1 MESTKRK
8 IAKNFIFN
16 MIYNGLNVIFP
27 LVTIPYLS
35 RILLADGLGK
45 VSYATNIVSWFLLFA
60 SLGIPRYGIREIA
73 KNRETKLS
81 KVFSELFSINLLST
95 ALAVLIYLG
104 IILNIPYFRSRSIL
118 YSVLGIQLFL
128 NIFNVDWFYQG
139 LEDYQYITVRSIIV
153 KTCSLCAMLLFV
165 HKHEDYIIYALI
177 QSLAVAGN
185 NIFNFIHCHKFCN
198 LSFHKLELRRHIK
211 PILILTATQLA
222 ISVYSL
228 LDITM
233 LGMLCN
239 DKVVGYYTN
248 VQKLMITVATITASL
263 GAVLLPELVSAYNEN
278 KIEIVKTI
286 SEKSLNLIITLTL
299 PITIGLQILA
309 KEIILVLFGNNFGP
323 AILTLQLY
331 APFIVIS
338 TIGNLFGTQLL
349 MTFGKEDKLFYTT
362 ILGAISDFLINVFM
376 IKFYAQNGA
385 TIATI
390 IAELIV
396 AIAQIYYVEK
406 ECRIAFN
413 RKIILTSIISCVM
426 MCLGIY
432 IVKYFIA
439 SLFLRLVISVVVGII
454 IYFAVNIILC
464 NDSIILIKKTVLNKF

>member
-73 KNRETKLS
+73 KNRETQLS

-104 IILNIPYFRSRSIL
+104 MILNIPYFRSRSIL

-198 LSFHKLELRRHIK
+198 LSFRKLKLRRHIK

-239 DKVVGYYTN
+239 DKVVGYY
-248 VQKLMITVATITASL
+248 I

-413 RKIILTSIISCVM
+413 RKIILASIISCVM

-432 IVKYFIA
+432 IVKYFIV

-454 IYFAVNIILC
+454 IYFAVNIILR